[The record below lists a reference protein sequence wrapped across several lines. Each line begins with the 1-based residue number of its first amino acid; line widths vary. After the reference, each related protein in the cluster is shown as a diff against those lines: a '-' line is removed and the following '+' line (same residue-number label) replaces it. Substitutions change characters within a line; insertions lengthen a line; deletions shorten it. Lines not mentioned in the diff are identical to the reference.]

1 MVNAFIIHTL
11 LPGPCR
17 VLYQQVYHV
26 AEIDTTATKS
36 SDSDFRILRKQKIQ
50 EVASEVH
57 SEYQFRRAVSN
68 RTVEQDLQR
77 LNNEDTLPEME
88 HGFLRLPAMDS
99 MIAVWQG
106 TGNTCCTLVCSETEN
121 RMLAENV
128 LKLLL
133 RFLQE
138 HLRLLHQPVEVVN
151 KPDKVAIVLNRFLPN
166 GQLLFMN
173 HRMVRQ
179 LEKEMDTLMKL

>member
-17 VLYQQVYHV
+17 VLYQQVYDV
-26 AEIDTTATKS
+26 EQRDTTGTKS
-36 SDSDFRILRKQKIQ
+36 SDSDLRFLRKQKVQ

-57 SEYQFRRAVSN
+57 SEYQFRRAVSS
-68 RTVEQDLQR
+68 RTVEQDMQR
-77 LNNEDTLPEME
+77 LSNEDTLPEME
-88 HGFLRLPAMDS
+88 QGFLRLPEMDN

-106 TGNTCCTLVCSETEN
+106 TGNTCCTLVCYETEN

-128 LKLLL
+128 LKILI

-138 HLRLLHQPVEVVN
+138 HLRLLHQPIEVAN
-151 KPDKVAIVLNRFLPN
+151 KPDKVAIVLNRFLPG

>member
-17 VLYQQVYHV
+17 VLYQQVYGV
-26 AEIDTTATKS
+26 VKRDTTETRSA
-36 SDSDFRILRKQKIQ
+36 DSDLRTVRKQTIQ

-68 RTVEQDLQR
+68 RTVEQDMQR
-77 LNNEDTLPEME
+77 LSNEDTLPEME
-88 HGFLRLPAMDS
+88 QGFLRLPETDNK
-99 MIAVWQG
+99 IAVWQG
-106 TGNTCCTLVCSETEN
+106 TGNTCCTLVCNETEN

-138 HLRLLHQPVEVVN
+138 HLRLIHQPVEVVN
-151 KPDKVAIVLNRFLPN
+151 KPDKVAIVINRFLPS

-179 LEKEMDTLMKL
+179 LEKEMDTMMKL